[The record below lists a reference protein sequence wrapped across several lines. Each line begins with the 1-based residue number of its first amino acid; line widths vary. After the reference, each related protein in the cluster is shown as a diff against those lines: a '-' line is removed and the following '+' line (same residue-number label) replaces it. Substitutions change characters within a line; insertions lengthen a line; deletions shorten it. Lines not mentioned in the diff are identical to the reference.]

1 MEKYHNLFSFYLC
14 FEGEGDTG
22 ETGDT
27 GDIGDTGDTGDTGQG
42 QGGDASGGQT
52 FSQDDVNRFLADDRR
67 KHEARYK
74 KLEQTMQSQLKNAQL
89 NAGERQKLQQELDDL
104 QASFRTREQ
113 QAEYERK
120 QAEQQYQRDLKETQE
135 RAQRWES
142 LFRSEKID
150 RSLLDAAGSDA
161 FNPTLIVD
169 LLRPVTDLKEETN
182 EDGEPSGKLVPM
194 VNFNDVDEKTGEPIK
209 TLRTPA
215 EAVKRMK
222 ELPELYG
229 GLFKSNVVSGVGAG
243 AAEGSVGK
251 TGKVDVTK
259 LSPEQYRKLREENP
273 QALGLSPRRNRY

>member
-1 MEKYHNLFSFYLC
+1 MEKYYNLFGFILC
-14 FEGEGDTG
+14 FDGEGDA
-22 ETGDT
+22 GDA
-27 GDIGDTGDTGDTGQG
+27 GDVGDPGDTGDTGQADG
-42 QGGDASGGQT
+42 SESASDGDRSFTQA
-52 FSQDDVNRFLADDRR
+52 DVNRFLADDRR

-74 KLEQTMQSQLKNAQL
+74 KLEQTMQNQLKNAQL

-120 QAEQQYQRDLKETQE
+120 KAQQQYESQLKETQE
-135 RAQRWES
+135 RAQRWET

-182 EDGEPSGKLVPM
+182 EDGEPTGKLVPM
-194 VNFNDVDEKTGEPIK
+194 VNFNDIDEKTGEPIK
-209 TLRTPA
+209 TLRTPT

-222 ELPELYG
+222 ELPQVYG

-243 AAEGSVGK
+243 SAEGTVGK